1 MSKNKEKNEVRDD
14 QQDIGPNDN
23 AETQQAA
30 EENVSE
36 EWTEISEIDKLKAEL
51 AEQQAKYLYLQ
62 ADYQNY
68 RKRTARDISDVRAH
82 TVADT
87 LVPFLAVADYL
98 AMADNAAEKS
108 DNLEALKQG
117 LKMIIGEFD
126 KALEELG
133 VKRMV
138 TVGEKFDP
146 ELHEAM
152 SSEPSDTIAEGHI
165 TREWSG
171 GYKIGEKVLR
181 HARVQVSSGKAEET
195 AE

>member
-1 MSKNKEKNEVRDD
+1 MSKNKEKNEVMDD

-126 KALEELG
+126 KALDELG

>member
-1 MSKNKEKNEVRDD
+1 MEKNTETPEN
-14 QQDIGPNDN
+14 QEQNIP
-23 AETQQAA
+23 AEEKTAA
-30 EENVSE
+30 ENKKSKK
-36 EWTEISEIDKLKAEL
+36 DKKSQIQELNAKIAEL
-51 AEQQAKYLYLQ
+51 ESKILYMQ

-152 SSEPSDTIAEGHI
+152 SSEPSETIAEGHI
-165 TREWSG
+165 TKEWSG

-181 HARVQVSSGKAEET
+181 HARVQVSSGKPEEIAE
-195 AE
+195 

>member
-1 MSKNKEKNEVRDD
+1 MSKNKEKNEIKDD
-14 QQDIGPNDN
+14 QQDIEQNAN
-23 AETQQAA
+23 AESQQTAD
-30 EENVSE
+30 ENVSE

-152 SSEPSDTIAEGHI
+152 SSEPSETIAEGHI
-165 TREWSG
+165 TKEWSG

-181 HARVQVSSGKAEET
+181 HARVQVSSGKPEEIAE
-195 AE
+195 

>member
-1 MSKNKEKNEVRDD
+1 MSRNKEKNEKKESP
-14 QQDIGPNDN
+14 QDIVQNDN
-23 AETQQAA
+23 PETRETAG
-30 EENVSE
+30 ESVSGE
-36 EWTEISEIDKLKAEL
+36 CPEITEIDKLKAEL

-82 TVADT
+82 TVEDT
-87 LVPFLAVADYL
+87 LIPFLAVADYL

-133 VKRMV
+133 VKRMT

-146 ELHEAM
+146 ALHEAM

-165 TREWSG
+165 TKEWSG
-171 GYKIGEKVLR
+171 GYKIGERVLR
-181 HARVQVSSGKAEET
+181 HARVQVSSGKAEEK